1 MNVLIADKF
10 PDQQQATLEQLGFAV
25 TFQPTLGADDLPGVV
40 GDAQILIVR
49 STKVTETTIKAAKS
63 LQLIV
68 RAGAGTNTIDCKA
81 ASAHGIAVANCPGK
95 NAIAVAE
102 LTMGLVLAL
111 DRSIPDNVADVRRG
125 VWNKALYGKA
135 ARGLYGRTLGVLGA
149 GRIGREV
156 LVRAQG
162 FGMRTLAYDIALTD
176 ELADELEVTRCE
188 SIDELCAKADVVCV
202 HLPLTDETKH
212 AISTAQLAAMR
223 PGAMLVNPSRG
234 GVVDDAALVKAVA
247 EGHIRAACDV
257 YEVEPAGGEAEFP
270 GPWADLEGF
279 YGTHHIGASTAEA
292 QDAVADEALRVI
304 ATFHGTGEVLNC
316 VNFSRQ
322 TPAAGQVVVR
332 HLDRVGVLATVL
344 DVISRANINV
354 QEMQNTVFD
363 GAVAASAKL
372 RVERMLTAEELDA
385 VRMASPHIIGVAW
398 IPSS

>member
-135 ARGLYGRTLGVLGA
+135 ARGLYGRTLGVVGLGQVGEARGQARLAGVDRVEEPDLGA
-149 GRIGREV
+149 GSIEADLHQALQRCLVITRKPLHGATTNRIGQV
-156 LVRAQG
+156 G
-162 FGMRTLAYDIALTD
+162 
-176 ELADELEVTRCE
+176 LADIDRQVLQGGALATSPEVGDLRAGLLRR
-188 SIDELCAKADVVCV
+188 SDAGVGDDGVGLLPGGIGQHPAD
-202 HLPLTDETKH
+202 
-212 AISTAQLAAMR
+212 R
-223 PGAMLVNPSRG
+223 PGRRG
-234 GVVDDAALVKAVA
+234 GRRLA
-247 EGHIRAACDV
+247 
-257 YEVEPAGGEAEFP
+257 
-270 GPWADLEGF
+270 
-279 YGTHHIGASTAEA
+279 
-292 QDAVADEALRVI
+292 
-304 ATFHGTGEVLNC
+304 
-316 VNFSRQ
+316 
-322 TPAAGQVVVR
+322 
-332 HLDRVGVLATVL
+332 VGVLRQQRWGVRQLPGPDPVEPGLIVGRGRPGLVTAGAGGT
-344 DVISRANINV
+344 APAGV
-354 QEMQNTVFD
+354 Q
-363 GAVAASAKL
+363 
-372 RVERMLTAEELDA
+372 
-385 VRMASPHIIGVAW
+385 PC
-398 IPSS
+398 